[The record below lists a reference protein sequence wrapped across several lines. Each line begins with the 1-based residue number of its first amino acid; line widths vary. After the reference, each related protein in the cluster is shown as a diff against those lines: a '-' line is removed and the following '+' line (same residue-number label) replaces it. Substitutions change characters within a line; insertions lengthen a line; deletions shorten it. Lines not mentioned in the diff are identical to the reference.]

1 MKLKKFLKKRFIFFL
16 LILFA
21 LLYKI
26 NPIKNFS
33 EIISYKLPERLENMY
48 GYCGGESIGYLRY
61 IKKEFDLKANPEIIN
76 FVHTPPNLWSIYE
89 AKFNNYKSD
98 KKIVL
103 NYPGKKIQ
111 VNLASL
117 GNNIFEF
124 KDPYYFSKISN
135 NINKI
140 YSKKTDL
147 KIDYLEF
154 YKNNYSNNSNLIK
167 KSKLEYKDLSD
178 YKLEINLKEFEIGEK
193 RLFIKII
200 SNEIYDKS
208 SEIKLELENKLD
220 INDYEVIHS
229 HKNCYFLN

>member
-1 MKLKKFLKKRFIFFL
+1 MKLKKYLKFKFVLLF
-16 LILFA
+16 LILFSF
-21 LLYKI
+21 LYKI

-33 EIISYKLPERLENMY
+33 EIISYKLPKRLENIY
-48 GYCGGESIGYLRY
+48 GYCGGESIGYLKY
-61 IKKEFDLKANPEIIN
+61 IKKEFKLNANPEIIN
-76 FVHTPPNLWSIYE
+76 FEHTPPNLWSIYE

-124 KDPYYFSKISN
+124 KDPYYFSTISN

-167 KSKLEYKDLSD
+167 KSKLGHMDLSD
-178 YKLEINLKEFEIGEK
+178 YELEINLEEFEIEEK

>member
-1 MKLKKFLKKRFIFFL
+1 MKLKKYLKFKFVLLF
-16 LILFA
+16 LILFSF
-21 LLYKI
+21 LYKI

-33 EIISYKLPERLENMY
+33 EIISYKLPKRLENIY
-48 GYCGGESIGYLRY
+48 GYCGGESIGYLKY
-61 IKKEFDLKANPEIIN
+61 IKKEFKLNANPEIIN
-76 FVHTPPNLWSIYE
+76 FEHTPPNLWSIYE

-117 GNNIFEF
+117 GDNIFEF
-124 KDPYYFSKISN
+124 KDPYYFSTISN

-167 KSKLEYKDLSD
+167 KSKLGHMDLSD
-178 YKLEINLKEFEIGEK
+178 YKLGINLEEFEIQEK

>member
-76 FVHTPPNLWSIYE
+76 FVHTPPNLWSIYG

-103 NYPGKKIQ
+103 NYPGK
-111 VNLASL
+111 
-117 GNNIFEF
+117 
-124 KDPYYFSKISN
+124 
-135 NINKI
+135 
-140 YSKKTDL
+140 
-147 KIDYLEF
+147 
-154 YKNNYSNNSNLIK
+154 NS
-167 KSKLEYKDLSD
+167 
-178 YKLEINLKEFEIGEK
+178 
-193 RLFIKII
+193 
-200 SNEIYDKS
+200 
-208 SEIKLELENKLD
+208 
-220 INDYEVIHS
+220 VI
-229 HKNCYFLN
+229 

>member
-1 MKLKKFLKKRFIFFL
+1 MKLKKYLKFKFVLLF
-16 LILFA
+16 LILFSF
-21 LLYKI
+21 LYKI

-33 EIISYKLPERLENMY
+33 EIISYKLPKRLENIY
-48 GYCGGESIGYLRY
+48 GYCGGESIGYLKY
-61 IKKEFDLKANPEIIN
+61 IKKEFKLNANPEIIN
-76 FVHTPPNLWSIYE
+76 FEHTPPNLWSIYE

-124 KDPYYFSKISN
+124 KDPYYFSTISN

-167 KSKLEYKDLSD
+167 KSKLGHMDLSD
-178 YKLEINLKEFEIGEK
+178 YKLGINLEEFEIEEK

>member
-1 MKLKKFLKKRFIFFL
+1 MKLKKYLKFKFVLLF
-16 LILFA
+16 LILFSF
-21 LLYKI
+21 LYKI

-33 EIISYKLPERLENMY
+33 EIISYKLPKRLENIY
-48 GYCGGESIGYLRY
+48 GYCGGESIGYLKY
-61 IKKEFDLKANPEIIN
+61 IKKEFKLNANPEIIN
-76 FVHTPPNLWSIYE
+76 FDHTPPNLWSIYE

-111 VNLASL
+111 IDLVSL

-124 KDPYYFSKISN
+124 KDPYFFSTISK

-140 YSKKTDL
+140 YSKKTNL

-154 YKNNYSNNSNLIK
+154 YKNNYSNNSNLLK
-167 KSKLEYKDLSD
+167 KSKLGHKDLN
-178 YKLEINLKEFEIGEK
+178 KHNLQINLEEFEIGEK

-200 SNEIYDKS
+200 SNEVYDKN

-220 INDYEVIHS
+220 INNYEIIHN
-229 HKNCYFLN
+229 HKNCFFLN

>member
-1 MKLKKFLKKRFIFFL
+1 MNNCF
-16 LILFA
+16 
-21 LLYKI
+21 YKTL
-26 NPIKNFS
+26 N
-33 EIISYKLPERLENMY
+33 
-48 GYCGGESIGYLRY
+48 
-61 IKKEFDLKANPEIIN
+61 
-76 FVHTPPNLWSIYE
+76 NL
-89 AKFNNYKSD
+89 
-98 KKIVL
+98 
-103 NYPGKKIQ
+103 
-111 VNLASL
+111 
-117 GNNIFEF
+117 F
-124 KDPYYFSKISN
+124 KDPYYFSTISK
-135 NINKI
+135 NIKKI

-167 KSKLEYKDLSD
+167 KSKLGHMDLND
-178 YKLEINLKEFEIGEK
+178 YKLEINLEEFEIEEK